1 MKNIKPLIEAIL
13 FIRGKK
19 GIEHV
24 ELLEILNI
32 DESTFENEM
41 TDLISSF
48 EHEDRGLEIKKFGN
62 KYLLVTKSNV
72 HNKLFPEKNH
82 IIKNPLNAS
91 LIETLAIIAY
101 NSPCTRTKIHDI
113 KKVDPTQQIVK
124 LLELNLI
131 EEIGRADSQGKP
143 FLYKVSENFYDVFG
157 IKNLSELPEIKTSSF
172 DDEEDF
178 DFFDSNREE

>member
-19 GIEHV
+19 GIEHT
-24 ELLEILNI
+24 ELLEIINVE
-32 DESTFENEM
+32 ESVFENEM
-41 TDLISSF
+41 NELISSF
-48 EHEDRGLEIKKFGN
+48 EHEDRGLEIKKFGK
-62 KYLLVTKSNV
+62 KYLLVTKSNI
-72 HNKLFPEKNH
+72 HDKLFPEQNH
-82 IIKNPLNAS
+82 IVKNPLNSS

-113 KKVDPTQQIVK
+113 KKIDPTQQIIK
-124 LLELNLI
+124 LLELDLI

-143 FLYKVSENFYDVFG
+143 FLYKVSEKFYDVFG